1 MFLTVPPEDIV
12 MIRFLK
18 RRQKMFIGMICLM
31 IYCMVEIPILNAI
44 DVRAAEPATNSE
56 GKSLSDSPP
65 VITPF
70 RTAQVN
76 LEMFEKTAPPD

>member
-1 MFLTVPPEDIV
+1 
-12 MIRFLK
+12 
-18 RRQKMFIGMICLM
+18 MFIGMICLM

-44 DVRAAEPATNSE
+44 DVRPAEPATNSE
-56 GKSLSDSPP
+56 RKSQSNSHP

-76 LEMFEKTAPPD
+76 LEMFEKTAPPDEQTVKPSDEKNICDHRNHQR